1 MRIKLSFNR
10 RLGLPMLLI
19 VRLTGVLF
27 LLGFSRWLFYIFNV
41 KSFDHLNVFE
51 LLRLMFIGIRFDL
64 AAVSIANMPI
74 ILLLTIPFAFR
85 YNWLYQKI
93 TNSLFVIINT
103 VLIALN
109 LVDVVFFRYIAKRT
123 TSEIFEFFG
132 NNNENT
138 GLLLLRVASDFWY
151 MLLILM
157 LFVWA
162 LIKLTMRFISSSPVT
177 IRTRRW
183 YIQQTVIFL
192 IFTVL
197 TVVFARGGLQLKP
210 ISLIAAAKYTDSKNI
225 PLLINTPFSIIKTFG
240 SKALKE
246 KNYFDEETLKNHF
259 NPEHEILLQ
268 NILPDSVSFANRNV
282 VIIILESLS
291 RNYIGYYSGDGRN
304 LTPFLDSILSKSIT
318 FEGFANG
325 KRSIEALPSI
335 LAGIPSLMNLD
346 YPSSPYI
353 NNHLDG
359 LGTLLKKNGYST
371 AFFHG
376 GNNGSMGFDVFSKI
390 AGFDAY
396 YGRNEYA
403 NDKDFDGQWGIYDEK
418 FLQYTANQLNRK
430 QEPFAAGIFTLSSHH
445 PYNLPPGFENAFP
458 QAKNKI
464 EATFS
469 YLDYSL
475 KMFFETASSMPW
487 FKNTVFIITADHT
500 PEGSHN
506 SDDTDL
512 WNLYAVPLAFYSPTF
527 VQGLK
532 SEQYGQHI
540 DILPSVAALLN
551 IDPPVFSF
559 GRNLFDTAQSS
570 YAMNYLSGIY
580 QFIKEDKLIIMNEE
594 TVLEIYNFKKDPLL
608 KKNLLGTNPE
618 NFIEIENFSKGVIQ
632 QYHNRMIH
640 NNLHVNK
647 QQTRKP

>member
-10 RLGLPMLLI
+10 RLGLPVLLI
-19 VRLTGVLF
+19 VRLAGVLF
-27 LLGFSRWLFYIFNV
+27 LFGLSRWLFYIFNL
-41 KSFDHLNVFE
+41 KSFDHLNIFE
-51 LLRLMFIGIRFDL
+51 LLRLMLIGIRFDL
-64 AAVSIANMPI
+64 AAINIANLPV
-74 ILLLTIPFAFR
+74 ILLMTIPFAFR
-85 YNWLYQKI
+85 YKSLYQKI
-93 TNSLFVIINT
+93 SNSIFVIIN
-103 VLIALN
+103 VALLALN

-123 TSEIFEFFG
+123 TSEVFEFFG
-132 NNNENT
+132 NTNENT
-138 GLLLLRVASDFWY
+138 SLLMLRFMIDFWY
-151 MLLILM
+151 MWLIFI
-157 LFVWA
+157 LFIWA

-183 YIQQTVIFL
+183 YIQQTIIFL
-192 IFTVL
+192 IFTMS
-197 TVVFARGGLQLKP
+197 TIVFARGGLQLKP

-240 SKALKE
+240 KKALEE
-246 KNYFDEETLKNHF
+246 KSYFDEETLKMHF
-259 NPEHEILLQ
+259 SPEHVVLNQ
-268 NILPDSVSFANRNV
+268 NLLPDSTIYANNNV

-291 RNYIGYYSGDGRN
+291 RNFITHYAENDRN
-304 LTPFLDSILSKSIT
+304 LTPFLDSILNKSIT

-359 LGTLLKKNGYST
+359 LGSLLKRSGYNT

-376 GNNGSMGFDVFSKI
+376 GNNGSMGFDVFAKI

-418 FLQYTANQLNRK
+418 FLQFTANQLNTI

-445 PYNLPPGFENAFP
+445 PYNLPPGFEGAFP

-464 EATFS
+464 EATFC

-475 KMFFETASSMPW
+475 RMFFNTAASMPW
-487 FKNTVFIITADHT
+487 FNNTLFIITADHT

-506 SDDTDL
+506 SDDKEL

-527 VQGLK
+527 INGTK
-532 SEQYGQHI
+532 INRIGQHI
-540 DILPSVAALLN
+540 DILPSLASL
-551 IDPPVFSF
+551 IGIKPPVFSF
-559 GRNLFDTAQSS
+559 GRNLFDTTQQEV
-570 YAMNYLSGIY
+570 AMNYLSGIY
-580 QFIKEDKLIIMNEE
+580 HFIKEDNLIILNEAE
-594 TVLEIYNFKKDPLL
+594 VLELYNFKQDPLL
-608 KKNLLGTNPE
+608 ENNLLDKNSE
-618 NFIEIENFSKGVIQ
+618 NRTEMENYARAVIQ

-647 QQTRKP
+647 